1 MIGGVTAIIHG
12 GVFAGSAV
20 DEVVLDRREGGV
32 GERKRE
38 REREEEEER
47 EYEVSVLKLHLRER
61 ERETE
66 SGIFGL
72 VLGFGG
78 RRKEKYRVIEL
89 TRMSLD
95 ELGSTR
101 TNITGWETTTSDD
114 E

>member
-61 ERETE
+61 ERDRVWDFW
-66 SGIFGL
+66 S
-72 VLGFGG
+72 GFGVWG
-78 RRKEKYRVIEL
+78 KKKGEIPSY
-89 TRMSLD
+89 
-95 ELGSTR
+95 
-101 TNITGWETTTSDD
+101 
-114 E
+114 